1 MSSRL
6 IALVYGRK
14 HGMQHRML
22 AWPLALGLILAL
34 QGLSLYLILQL
45 QINNAPEVYFNSD
58 SPAVVLRDELRR
70 DFPNDEALT
79 VVFQGQDL
87 YGQDFLG
94 RLGGLTKR
102 LSSHPLVDRVTSI
115 VSLERI
121 SGSGDGFSVDL
132 LVDASNLKLRSPAAV
147 QQRVMNDRFAPGA
160 LASRDATVLALAVRP
175 KPLTSSAE
183 RLALKI
189 AVAAAINE
197 FGLRVHY
204 AGDAGPVTLD
214 VAQLDAV
221 MADSMVFVP
230 LTAAIGLGLLYWV
243 VGRVWPVIIGGV
255 AMSVVVLVSVA
266 TVSLSGQPY
275 TMATAILPSLL
286 AAYAIATLLH
296 VYASAQRSPYPGA
309 TRALC
314 VDRAIGHTLRPSI
327 FNCATTGAGLLSMVL
342 VPIPPIQLFGVIGA
356 WGTVLVFLTVFF
368 LVPPLLVRFDRRP
381 WPSRGSGLNK
391 LGQLATRLT
400 LFSMRRPKTI
410 VLVFICLLGATYPLA
425 QQVKVE
431 SDLLA
436 FFKPEHAVSRH
447 TRLIEEKLSGVTTLE
462 ISLRGEQRD
471 SLQSVAA
478 LSAIRDFQRRL
489 DGLPEVDRSISMVD
503 LVEEMHWAMNG
514 EKPAFRTLPP
524 NDRQLRQY
532 MLVYDGNDLYE
543 LVNRDFQHARIVLS
557 LNVHGAVEIGRTI
570 QTIRAQLSANPLP
583 GIAVDIG
590 GNGRLFADQVD
601 LLVKGQINSFSGAF
615 LQIFLF
621 MVLLWRSVGAAAVCM
636 LPNLAPLYF
645 IFVLMGASGIH
656 LDIATVMIAGVV
668 LGITVDDTIHLYH
681 GYRDRLKRGVSPI
694 LAIARSFQSSG
705 RAVMA
710 ISVVLVAQ
718 FALMS
723 TSDFIPTANFGLM
736 TAAGLLA
743 GQFAELLL
751 LPAVLV
757 LKDVRRKRPIEMAHV
772 AAKQSGG
779 AVRPAGIPRSEQE
792 GLGDGALPT
801 AKVGG
806 EAAQGGPGNGTA
818 RSATSTGCH
827 HVLVC
832 QGEPCRRGGAAQLW
846 RLLRAEQQ
854 KLIDD
859 GQGHQIHLTK
869 TGCLGPCRFSP
880 VIQIY
885 PAGTVYGP
893 LELEDLKRVIESH
906 IRCDQPVGDLLVH
919 ETEQARADKG
929 A

>member
-1 MSSRL
+1 
-6 IALVYGRK
+6 
-14 HGMQHRML
+14 MQHRML
-22 AWPLALGLILAL
+22 AWPLALGLVLVL
-34 QGLSLYLILQL
+34 QTASLYYILQL
-45 QINNAPEVYFNSD
+45 QVNNAPEVYFNSD

-79 VVFQGQDL
+79 VVFQGRDL
-87 YGQDFLG
+87 YGPDFLG
-94 RLGGLTKR
+94 RLGKLTKR
-102 LSSHPLVDRVTSI
+102 LSSLSLVDRVTSV

-121 SGSGDGFSVDL
+121 SGSSDGFAVDL
-132 LVDASNLKLRSPAAV
+132 LVDASNAKLRSAAAV

-160 LASRDATVLALAVRP
+160 LASRDGTVLALAVRP

-183 RLALKI
+183 RLELKI
-189 AVAAAINE
+189 AVAAAINDV
-197 FGLRVHY
+197 GLRVHY
-204 AGDAGPVTLD
+204 AGDAGPITLD

-221 MADSMVFVP
+221 MHDSMVFVP

-243 VGRVWPVIIGGV
+243 VGRLWPVVIGAV

-286 AAYAIATLLH
+286 AAYTIATLLH

-309 TRALC
+309 ARALC
-314 VDRAIGHTLRPSI
+314 VDRAIGHTLRPSV

-342 VPIPPIQLFGVIGA
+342 VPIPPIQLFGIIGA
-356 WGTVLVFLTVFF
+356 WGTLLVFLTVYF

-391 LGQLATRLT
+391 LGKLATRLT

-410 VLVFICLLGATYPLA
+410 VVVSICLLVAAFPLA
-425 QQVKVE
+425 QRVRVE

-447 TRLIEEKLSGVTTLE
+447 TRLIEEKLSGVSTLE
-462 ISLRGEQRD
+462 ISLRGGQRD
-471 SLQSVAA
+471 SLLTVAT

-503 LVEEMHWAMNG
+503 LIEEMHWAMNG
-514 EKPAFRTLPP
+514 EKPAFRALPP

-532 MLVYDGNDLYE
+532 MLIYDGNDLYE
-543 LVNRDFQHARIVLS
+543 LVNRDFQHARILLS
-557 LNVHGAVEIGRTI
+557 LNVHGAVAIGRTI
-570 QTIRAQLSANPLP
+570 QTIREQLSANPLP

-681 GYRDRLKRGVSPI
+681 GYRERLKRGVLPI
-694 LAIARSFQSSG
+694 QAIARSFQSSG

-736 TAAGLLA
+736 TASSLLA

-757 LKDVRRKRPIEMAHV
+757 LRDVRRKRPIGITP
-772 AAKQSGG
+772 AAANQQDRR
-779 AVRPAGIPRSEQE
+779 VRAPGNSRPSSPAPGV
-792 GLGDGALPT
+792 GTLPP
-801 AKVGG
+801 AQVGG
-806 EAAQGGPGNGTA
+806 ESPQSGQGDGTA
-818 RSATSTGCH
+818 RLPSSAGRH

-854 KLIDD
+854 ELIGE
-859 GQGHQIHLTK
+859 GQGHRIHLTK

-880 VIQIY
+880 VIQVY
-885 PAGTVYGP
+885 PQGTVYGP
-893 LELEDLKRVIESH
+893 LEPDDLTRIIESH
-906 IRCDQPVGDLLVH
+906 LRRDQPVGGLVVH
-919 ETEQARADKG
+919 EAELAKMARGD
-929 A
+929 